1 MLELYDYIYSLFSFY
16 ILRHLFVIILLL
28 IAIDFFWKKQ
38 DFKFSYAVIR
48 WVILVSWI
56 HNLLRIPLNWDEMSS
71 FSDRATG
78 PYWWAYW
85 IMMICGLIL
94 PALLIHKKWGRNK
107 WMLLLVGFLATFS
120 LTFELFVILIT
131 SLHQDYLR
139 SSTVPLYLSHL
150 FLRPF
155 IITGFLIGLDVLLM
169 RNRSQRSAAQSLEED
184 ILDGGLD

>member
-1 MLELYDYIYSLFSFY
+1 MLELHNYIYSLFSFY
-16 ILRHLFVIILLL
+16 ILRQLFMIIVFL
-28 IAIDFFWKKQ
+28 IVIDFFWKKQ

-48 WVILVSWI
+48 WVLLVNWI
-56 HNLLRIPLNWDEMSS
+56 HDLLQIPFNWDEMSS
-71 FSDRATG
+71 FFDRATG

-85 IMMICGLIL
+85 FMIIGGFIL
-94 PALLIHKKWGRNK
+94 PVLLIHKKLGRNK
-107 WMLLLVGFLATFS
+107 WMILLVAFLATFS

-131 SLHQDYLR
+131 SMHQDFSG

-169 RNRSQRSAAQSLEED
+169 RNRSQRRAAQSSEED
-184 ILDGGLD
+184 ILDGELD